1 MRKAVLRVYR
11 YDPEKGTRGYDEFEV
26 EAAKGMSVL
35 DALQRIKDELDG
47 SLTFRYSC
55 RWAIC
60 GSCAMKINGYE
71 KLACK
76 TLLEDELKRGKKV
89 LIEPL
94 GNLEVI
100 KDLVVDMAPFWEKNL
115 RIEPWLHGSDAQ
127 RVFKKEDFAGIETS
141 GDCIMCM
148 CCYAGCDVVR
158 VDKDFLGPAAL
169 AKALRFAA
177 DPREGASKERLEKC
191 IEGGLWWCTRSYR
204 CYSQCPKDVKPT
216 NRIVALRNH
225 ALNMGLTDD
234 LGAKHVLAFSD
245 TVAKSG
251 KLNETTLPIKALW
264 SSPMELLRR
273 SLMAARM
280 LAKGKLPSPLKK
292 PIEKMEEVKELFEGG
307 K

>member
-1 MRKAVLRVYR
+1 MTKAVLRVYR
-11 YDPEKGTRGYDEFEV
+11 HDPERGPRGYHEFEI
-26 EAAKGMSVL
+26 EATQGMSVL
-35 DALQRIKDELDG
+35 DALLKIKDELDG

-76 TLLEDELKRGKKV
+76 TLLEDELNRGKKILV
-89 LIEPL
+89 EPL
-94 GNLEVI
+94 GNLPVI

-115 RIEPWLHGSDAQ
+115 AIEPWLHGNGQ
-127 RVFKKEDFAGIETS
+127 RTFRKEEFAGIETS

-158 VDKDFLGPAAL
+158 VDEKFLGPAAL
-169 AKALRFAA
+169 AKAYRFAA
-177 DPREGASKERLEKC
+177 DPRESASKERLEKC
-191 IEGGLWWCTRSYR
+191 VEGGLWWCTRSYR

-216 NRIVALRNH
+216 DRIIALRNR
-225 ALNMGLTDD
+225 ALKTGFTDE
-234 LGAKHVLAFSD
+234 LGAKHVLAFAE
-245 TVAKSG
+245 TVEKSG

-264 SSPMELLRR
+264 SSPMELARR
-273 SLMAARM
+273 SLMSARM
-280 LAKGKLPSPLKK
+280 LLKGKLPSPLKK
-292 PIEKMEEVKELFEGG
+292 PIQDIEGVRKLFEER